1 MYRILH
7 FSGGVH
13 KFDLLAE
20 HVDDVGGL
28 LFQENHLHISRGNYF
43 LSEEIQV
50 ILMVPPNEVSS
61 VQGLSQEIKGEIQEI
76 EVEGPLKRNL
86 HHIMNVHNVLC
97 KNGGWMT
104 LENILKSS
112 ESCQEDMLESETDV
126 VIFDEL
132 EELKTLK
139 KLEDKTKKALPKLIK
154 YYEDYEQQLIKKQ
167 KQEKELLKKQEE
179 EY

>member
-61 VQGLSQEIKGEIQEI
+61 IQGLAREIKGEIQEI

-86 HHIMNVHNVLC
+86 HHLMES
-97 KNGGWMT
+97 

-112 ESCQEDMLESETDV
+112 ESCQENMLESETDV
-126 VIFDEL
+126 VIFAEL
-132 EELKTLK
+132 EELQECIELMLS
-139 KLEDKTKKALPKLIK
+139 LELVEKRKIK
-154 YYEDYEQQLIKKQ
+154 GNN
-167 KQEKELLKKQEE
+167 
-179 EY
+179 EYRSKI

>member
-61 VQGLSQEIKGEIQEI
+61 IQGLAREIKGEIQEI
-76 EVEGPLKRNL
+76 EVDGPLKRNL
-86 HHIMNVHNVLC
+86 HHLMDVHNVLC

-132 EELKTLK
+132 EELQECIELMLS
-139 KLEDKTKKALPKLIK
+139 LELVEKREIK
-154 YYEDYEQQLIKKQ
+154 G
-167 KQEKELLKKQEE
+167 KQEYRSKI
-179 EY
+179 YPNF

>member
-7 FSGGVH
+7 FTGGVH

-50 ILMVPPNEVSS
+50 IFMVPPNEISS
-61 VQGLSQEIKGEIQEI
+61 IQGLAREIKGEIQEI
-76 EVEGPLKRNL
+76 EVEEPLKSNL
-86 HHIMNVHNVLC
+86 HYLMDVHDVLC

-112 ESCQEDMLESETDV
+112 ESRQENMLESETDIL
-126 VIFDEL
+126 IFAEL
-132 EELKTLK
+132 EELQECIELMLSLELVEKREIK
-139 KLEDKTKKALPKLIK
+139 GKLEYHSKI
-154 YYEDYEQQLIKKQ
+154 
-167 KQEKELLKKQEE
+167 
-179 EY
+179 

>member
-50 ILMVPPNEVSS
+50 ILVVPPTEVSS
-61 VQGLSQEIKGEIQEI
+61 VQGVPQEDEGRNSET
-76 EVEGPLKRNL
+76 EV
-86 HHIMNVHNVLC
+86 NVH
-97 KNGGWMT
+97 
-104 LENILKSS
+104 
-112 ESCQEDMLESETDV
+112 
-126 VIFDEL
+126 
-132 EELKTLK
+132 
-139 KLEDKTKKALPKLIK
+139 
-154 YYEDYEQQLIKKQ
+154 
-167 KQEKELLKKQEE
+167 
-179 EY
+179 